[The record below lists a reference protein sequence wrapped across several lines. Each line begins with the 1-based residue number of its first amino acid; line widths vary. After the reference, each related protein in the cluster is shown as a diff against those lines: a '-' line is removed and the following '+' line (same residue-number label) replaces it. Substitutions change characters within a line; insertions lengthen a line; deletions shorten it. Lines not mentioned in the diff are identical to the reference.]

1 MKNILKPLPK
11 NVLMHLRLT
20 AAVSVIDAAIQKKV
34 FWSGVTTLIISNE
47 EMDDIMKIIRSREES
62 GLLMKGISGKIKHEA
77 K

>member
-34 FWSGVTTLIISNE
+34 F
-47 EMDDIMKIIRSREES
+47 
-62 GLLMKGISGKIKHEA
+62 
-77 K
+77 